1 MSDGAWGGLAVR
13 IAALAVT
20 VGAIL
25 WLTLVAPQKPR
36 AERAWVPEHRRLARA
51 EFHGDSLVTI
61 HDMRDFTYTSE
72 TDFTER
78 YFEGTYDLDKL
89 ESAWFILTPFST
101 RWRGPAH
108 AFVSFGFSDGE
119 YLAISVEAR
128 REVGETYG
136 FVAGLLRK
144 FELAYIVGT
153 ERDLVGRRALYDG
166 DDVFLYPVEAPR
178 ERVRQLFVEML
189 KRTNALQEH
198 PEFYN
203 TFLSNC
209 TSNLVAHVN
218 RMIPGRIP
226 SSLKTILPGYT
237 DEVAHSLG
245 LIDAEGSLE
254 QLRERYRINDLAR
267 SARPD
272 DDFSAVIRGIPSRL
286 TRSAPAAPAL
296 PASTP
301 QQERTP

>member
-1 MSDGAWGGLAVR
+1 MSFEGWGGTAVR
-13 IAALAVT
+13 VLALVVVT
-20 VGAIL
+20 GAIL

-51 EFHGDSLVTI
+51 EFLGDSQVAI
-61 HDMRDFTYTSE
+61 HDLRDFTYTSE

-78 YFEGTYDLDKL
+78 YLERTYDLDKL

-101 RWRGPAH
+101 KWRGPAH
-108 AFVSFGFSDGE
+108 AFVSFGFSDGT
-119 YLAISVEAR
+119 YVAISVEAR

-136 FVAGLLRK
+136 FVSGLLRN

-153 ERDLVGRRALYDG
+153 ERDLIGRRALYDG
-166 DDVFLYPVEAPR
+166 DDVLLYPVESPR

-189 KRTNALQEH
+189 QRANTLQAR

-203 TFLSNC
+203 TFVSNC
-209 TSNLVAHVN
+209 TSNLVAHIN

-245 LIDAEGSLE
+245 LIGAKGSLGE
-254 QLRERYRINDLAR
+254 LRERFRINERAR
-267 SARPD
+267 SAGPG

-286 TRSAPAAPAL
+286 SQTSEPSLL
-296 PASTP
+296 PSSTP
-301 QQERTP
+301 TQDRTP